1 MDIIIALVI
10 AIAFSLV
17 FSPALKKVPWLFYA
31 IAVVLDVVCLTNVL
45 FQAFPQF
52 ARVVFPYFQRGL
64 LAYGLF
70 VVIMFI
76 GVLPKGSALR
86 ARLNPARGELSIFA
100 AIITFEHIIAYAG
113 SYLSRALSGF
123 VGMPASQVVSF
134 FIALIITIL
143 LVALTVTSFD
153 HVRRAMDYRKWKALQ
168 KTAYAFFVLV
178 WAHLVIVLIPSA
190 GSITGK
196 AFTSIVIY
204 TVITVLYVVLR
215 VARARI
221 DARSKESAPEL

>member
-10 AIAFSLV
+10 AIVFSLV

-31 IAVVLDVVCLTNVL
+31 IAVALDVLCLSSVL
-45 FQAFPQF
+45 FQAFPQV

-86 ARLNPARGELSIFA
+86 NRLNPVRGELSIFA

-113 SYLSRALSGF
+113 SYLNRALSGF
-123 VGMPASQVVSF
+123 VGMPASQVLSF

-143 LVALTVTSFD
+143 LVVLTVTSFD
-153 HVRRAMDYRKWKALQ
+153 RIRRAMNPKRWKNLQ
-168 KTAYAFFVLV
+168 KTAYAFFILV

-190 GSITGK
+190 GSMSGK

-204 TVITVLYVVLR
+204 TVITVVYIIAR
-215 VARARI
+215 IARARI
-221 DARSKESAPEL
+221 DAKTSTDRP